1 MRLLTNPVFLRMVVL
16 LVASGTA
23 LILATFLIRR
33 IRRSLGEDDTP
44 PARDTAD
51 QLPMLAVIQQLRQQ
65 KQEATALKEAEQRRT
80 ERAKEMVRLLRS
92 SLITISGY
100 TQGLIQN
107 RDPDVAARL
116 AAGIAA
122 EAQQLEQT
130 IGGFL
135 AEGTKT
141 YAASATHSW
150 Q

>member
-1 MRLLTNPVFLRMVVL
+1 MRLLTNPVFLKMIGL
-16 LVASGTA
+16 LFASGFALMTA
-23 LILATFLIRR
+23 AFLIRSVR
-33 IRRSLGEDDTP
+33 QRLGEDDAR
-44 PARDTAD
+44 PARDAGD
-51 QLPMLAVIQQLRQQ
+51 HLALLAVIQQLKQQ
-65 KQEATALKEAEQRRT
+65 KQENTVLKEAEQRRSD
-80 ERAKEMVRLLRS
+80 RSKEMARTLRS

-122 EAQQLEQT
+122 EAQQLEQI

-141 YAASATHSW
+141 YVASATHS
-150 Q
+150 